1 MPLSNASV
9 LHSPAGLQL
18 AHCQLLTLLHIRAQA
33 YSDHDDDDPSQAN
46 NNIERLNA
54 ERCAQSTKQEPILP
68 PSVHRGRAR
77 ANNRTICLS
86 FFEASRRDVLTLGF
100 TLRV

>member
-1 MPLSNASV
+1 MPPSSTLLQACS
-9 LHSPAGLQL
+9 SPTAN
-18 AHCQLLTLLHIRAQA
+18 CQLLTLLHIRAQA

-77 ANNRTICLS
+77 ANNRSICLY
-86 FFEASRRDVLTLGF
+86 FFEARRRDVLTLGF